1 MAKNW
6 DTYSRQGID
15 LAHTVSSFG
24 FSAAKAGT
32 RLGFSV
38 ARGLAAATVG
48 VTTTVLDVALF
59 GGSTVTRPVFGFAV
73 STALTIAEQITLAP
87 IHLSEYITSTSLLAA
102 HSSINVLAIIFPGSS
117 DASFSLASFI
127 DLVRREWTVQNA
139 DGTVPERQYG
149 ITQVARAIVGWVSLQ
164 GVTQEWQEKQW
175 FRYLREMDVKIA
187 PKAHRT
193 LTHRSSRIRVTSDV
207 IFPGQQGPQIIAAD
221 IGEPEPRSR
230 AQSAFLSR
238 TKSNISLHRHRAS
251 RAGMPV
257 DISPLA
263 PSNEELKATMRRLSK
278 MVLAG
283 YGGASLLFFGVSPN
297 LFGGNSETKSSTSPP
312 SSSLSASM
320 AREKKLE
327 ETQLANAVDAAEAE
341 AAGNADI
348 SEGLLGN
355 VQSTQQYSWWDV
367 LLGKHDQEIFEQST
381 SHSNVAND
389 KEATTK
395 KGKMKATA
403 VIGKEHLMPRFW
415 VLTDHG
421 RGQVVLVI
429 RGTMSLNEIA
439 VDLTCEPDIFQP
451 ATTPSS
457 SDIDENPVPGQFV
470 FPGISEKEDITSEHK
485 YQVHGGMLKMAK
497 AMGDVGKPVH
507 QAVLEALYNNPEFDL
522 VLCGHSLGAGVAAI
536 LGMIWAD
543 PKTCLTVRSSG
554 LPIGRQVQVYAFA
567 PPYVL
572 YSCHQRLSLTGCD
585 SALTDAALSRLS
597 DELVVSLVY
606 SHDIVSRL
614 SLGSV
619 RDLKN
624 AAMWLCEA
632 EAGNAVEGWSAV
644 TARAKMIKDGAGSQ
658 DDMDWLISIRKTL
671 EANMQNTDMYPP
683 GRVLWA
689 MREGDLHPSHQLQQI
704 PEGKGAATTDKDK
717 LRLFEVLDVEK
728 VFSQIVFARDM
739 LTAHMPHQYD
749 RVLHDLL

>member
-15 LAHTVSSFG
+15 LAHSASSFG

-32 RLGFSV
+32 RLGFSI

-48 VTTTVLDVALF
+48 LTSTVLDIALF
-59 GGSTVTRPVFGFAV
+59 GGSTVTRPVFGYAV

-102 HSSINVLAIIFPGSS
+102 HSSINVLAVIFPGSS

-139 DGTVPERQYG
+139 DGTVPGNQYG
-149 ITQVARAIVGWVSLQ
+149 LTQVARAIVGWVSLQ
-164 GVTQEWQEKQW
+164 GVTQEWQEKRW
-175 FRYLREMDVKIA
+175 FKYLREMDVKIA
-187 PKAHRT
+187 PKTHRT

-238 TKSNISLHRHRAS
+238 TKSNISLNRHRPS

-263 PSNEELKATMRRLSK
+263 PSNEDLKATMRRLSK

-283 YGGASLLFFGVSPN
+283 YGGASLLFFGVSTSY
-297 LFGGNSETKSSTSPP
+297 FGGSNETKRSTSPP
-312 SSSLSASM
+312 STSLSASM

-341 AAGNADI
+341 AAGDGDVPEA
-348 SEGLLGN
+348 LGSA
-355 VQSTQQYSWWDV
+355 QIFLQYSWWDV

-381 SHSNVAND
+381 SHSHTAKD
-389 KEATTK
+389 KEAAHMRSK
-395 KGKMKATA
+395 KNTMKATA
-403 VIGKEHLMPRFW
+403 VFGKEHLMPRFW

-439 VDLTCEPDIFQP
+439 VDLTCEPDVFQP

-470 FPGISEKEDITSEHK
+470 FPEISEKEESSSDHK
-485 YQVHGGMLKMAK
+485 YHVHGGMLRLAK

-507 QAVLEALYNNPEFDL
+507 QAVLQALYNNPEYDL

-554 LPIGRQVQVYAFA
+554 LPIGRRVSVYAFA
-567 PPYVL
+567 PP
-572 YSCHQRLSLTGCD
+572 
-585 SALTDAALSRLS
+585 ALTDAALSRLS
-597 DELVVSLVY
+597 DKLIVSLVY

-632 EAGNAVEGWSAV
+632 ESGNAVEGWSAV
-644 TARAKMIKDGAGSQ
+644 TARAKKIKNGEGSQ
-658 DDMDWLISIRKTL
+658 DDMDWLVSVRKTL
-671 EANMQNTDMYPP
+671 EANMQNADMYPP

-704 PEGKGAATTDKDK
+704 SEDKGAARTDKGK